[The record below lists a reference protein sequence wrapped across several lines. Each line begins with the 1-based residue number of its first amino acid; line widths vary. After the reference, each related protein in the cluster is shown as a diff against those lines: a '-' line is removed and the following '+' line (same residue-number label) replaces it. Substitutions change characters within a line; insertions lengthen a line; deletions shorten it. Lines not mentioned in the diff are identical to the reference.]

1 MSGQAVVEQQ
11 SHIDAPVERVWA
23 RVVTPEG
30 INDELRPWM
39 TMSMPR
45 GAESLTVDSVPVGE
59 PIGRCWLRL
68 FGVVPF
74 DYDDLTIAELRPG
87 QGFHEES
94 TMLSMR
100 LCRHERTLEPEVGAK
115 TVPRSSHVRAADAAT
130 AAETGRRRRY
140 RRVVRPSA
148 AATTATLRPELNS

>member
-1 MSGQAVVEQQ
+1 MIIERQSVVE
-11 SHIDAPVERVWA
+11 APAEQVWA

-45 GAESLTVDSVPVGE
+45 GAEALTVDNVPVGE
-59 PIGRCWLRL
+59 PVGRCWMRL

-74 DYDDLTIAELRPG
+74 DYDYLTIADLQPG
-87 QGFHEES
+87 RGFDEQS

-100 LCRHERTLEPEVGAK
+100 TWRHERSLAPEGDGK
-115 TVPRSSHVRAADAAT
+115 TVVRDRITFELRVPLRLATPLIAAGIRALF
-130 AAETGRRRRY
+130 GHRHRRLQRHFAD
-140 RRVVRPSA
+140 RVHR
-148 AATTATLRPELNS
+148 